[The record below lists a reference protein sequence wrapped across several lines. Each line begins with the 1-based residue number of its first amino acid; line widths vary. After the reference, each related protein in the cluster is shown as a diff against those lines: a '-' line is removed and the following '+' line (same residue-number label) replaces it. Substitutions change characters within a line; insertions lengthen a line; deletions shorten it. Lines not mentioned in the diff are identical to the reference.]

1 MTSVPNA
8 GAGERSRRG
17 RAFRAVRGALFFIL
31 WIPYLLLLA
40 GPVQRFIIWPIVLIV
55 PAWRAPLAGRW
66 LRLQGRMVMWL
77 SRFAAGGRVT
87 VHGTLPD
94 EPIVAVMNHQSVLD
108 IPVALTLFSGTGPMF
123 PTRDRYEWYIPVVSP
138 ICRMLKF
145 PFITQRPATL
155 EQDLAALSLA
165 ADRVARGEMSL
176 LIYAEGHRSRDG
188 QIGPFMR
195 RGPRLILSQAKRPVY
210 IIVADGMWGARTFTD
225 ALIRLGG
232 SRVRVRI
239 VGPFVPPSPDSAS
252 EFLDHLHDAMVEA
265 LAELRRDAS
274 S

>member
-1 MTSVPNA
+1 
-8 GAGERSRRG
+8 
-17 RAFRAVRGALFFIL
+17 
-31 WIPYLLLLA
+31 
-40 GPVQRFIIWPIVLIV
+40 
-55 PAWRAPLAGRW
+55 
-66 LRLQGRMVMWL
+66 
-77 SRFAAGGRVT
+77 
-87 VHGTLPD
+87 
-94 EPIVAVMNHQSVLD
+94 
-108 IPVALTLFSGTGPMF
+108 
-123 PTRDRYEWYIPVVSP
+123 
-138 ICRMLKF
+138 MLKF

>member
-1 MTSVPNA
+1 MTTVPITTA
-8 GAGERSRRG
+8 GASRRLG
-17 RAFRAVRGALFFIL
+17 RAFRALRGALFFIL
-31 WIPYLLLLA
+31 WLPYLLLIA
-40 GPVQRFIIWPIVLIV
+40 GPFQRFILWPIVAIF
-55 PAWRAPLAGRW
+55 PAHRARLAGRW
-66 LRLQGRMVMWL
+66 LRLQGRIVLWL
-77 SRFAAGGRVT
+77 ARLTAGVRVT
-87 VHGTLPD
+87 VSGTLPD

-108 IPVALTLFSGTGPMF
+108 IPVALTLFHGAGPIF
-123 PTRDRYEWYIPVVSP
+123 PTRDRYQWYIPVVSP

-155 EQDLAALSLA
+155 EQDLASLTLA

-225 ALIRLGG
+225 ALIRLAG
-232 SRVRVRI
+232 SRVRVKI
-239 VGPFVPPSPDSAS
+239 AGPFVPPSPDDAS
-252 EFLDHLHDAMVEA
+252 ESLDRLHDAMVNS